1 MDFIEHRELIIG
13 QYSSGSKLDIINRMN
28 SFFTGTGDDGYTSLL
43 GSGRVAKFDPQPQ
56 AYGAMDEASSALGL
70 AKSFSKSKRSVE
82 LAQDIQRDLYHLM
95 AEVAATAEN
104 RLKFQQI
111 DQERIDW
118 LEEQIEILAD
128 NVEVP
133 KEFVIPGDSTAGAA
147 FDLARTIIRRAE
159 RAVAELYIKHDF
171 AIPHIVHYLNRLSS
185 LCFVLAL
192 WENKQAGV
200 EHPSLAKEK

>member
-1 MDFIEHRELIIG
+1 M
-13 QYSSGSKLDIINRMN
+13 S
-28 SFFTGTGDDGYTSLL
+28 SFFTRTGDDGYTSLL
-43 GSGRVAKFDPQPQ
+43 GSGRIAKFDPQPQ

-70 AKSFSKSKRSVE
+70 AKSFSTSNRSVE
-82 LAQDIQRDLYHLM
+82 VTHEVQRDLYHLM

-104 RLKFQQI
+104 RSKFQQI
-111 DQERIDW
+111 DQGRIDW
-118 LEEQIEILAD
+118 LEEQIEILTAR
-128 NVEVP
+128 VEVP

-171 AIPHIVHYLNRLSS
+171 AIPHVVQYLNRLSS

-192 WENKQAGV
+192 WENKQAGK
-200 EHPSLAKEK
+200 EQPSLAKES

>member
-1 MDFIEHRELIIG
+1 M
-13 QYSSGSKLDIINRMN
+13 S
-28 SFFTGTGDDGYTSLL
+28 SFFTRTGDDGYTGLL

-70 AKSFSKSKRSVE
+70 AKSFSNSRRSIE
-82 LAQDIQRDLYHLM
+82 ITNAIQRDLYGLM

-104 RLKFQQI
+104 RSNFQRI
-111 DQERIDW
+111 DQERVNW

-128 NVEVP
+128 EVEVP
-133 KEFVIPGDSTAGAA
+133 KEFVIPGDSIPGAA

-159 RAVAELYIKHDF
+159 RFAAELHIKMEFD
-171 AIPHIVHYLNRLSS
+171 IPIVVRYLNRLSS